1 MTYKLRLLAV
11 LFLLAFS
18 SLGAQGDPN
27 LEAKAREID
36 GLLIAP
42 CCWRQPVSAH
52 FSPAADE
59 VKAEVRRLLNV
70 GLSKDEVL
78 DKFVVE
84 YGERILAKPK
94 AAGFNLLAYFLPVVF
109 LALGAAV
116 ALLIIKK
123 LRPRAEA
130 AAVQSHTSAKVD
142 SKVSERLEKELWG

>member
-1 MTYKLRLLAV
+1 MVHKLRLLAV
-11 LFLLAFS
+11 LFLLAVS
-18 SLGAQGDPN
+18 SVGAQGDPN
-27 LEAKAREID
+27 LDSRAREIE

-52 FSPAADE
+52 FSPASDE

-78 DKFVVE
+78 EKFVAQ

-94 AAGFNLLAYFLPVVF
+94 ASGFNLLAYFLPIVF

-116 ALLIIKK
+116 AVLIVKK

-130 AAVQSHTSAKVD
+130 AAVGQPSAKMD
-142 SKVSERLEKELWG
+142 SKISERLEKELWG